1 MPTVTVQFDPD
12 NPEMAMTVEVPAES
26 ATVHFVKEELC
37 RQDFTGN
44 LTPESFCLYAV
55 GDQTAKLDEGTA
67 ITPELET
74 LVLQPR
80 DPEREA
86 QEEAA
91 RKQREDFEREERE
104 MALFILQQE
113 EDRKAREERAVAERK
128 AKKEEAE
135 KVNKM
140 IVEGGGPIQD
150 GGPTLYVCGASAIFL
165 KKSSN
170 PRSGKIVKQ
179 KRETGSQVSATGRT
193 WTGPSGGEWAELF
206 PSSEASKEESWDKAW
221 ALVDGPGFGLEGP
234 ALIDPTRPPDPE
246 PAGGES
252 GEEEEEEER
261 DDSAPREAEVWNTDF
276 LGNRRGQC
284 GKCGC
289 ESFSMRAMKINP
301 TGKGRG

>member
-12 NPEMAMTVEVPAES
+12 NPEMAMTVDVPGES
-26 ATVHFVKEELC
+26 ATIQYVKEELC

-55 GDQTAKLDEGTA
+55 KDQTAKLDDGTS
-67 ITPELET
+67 ITPDLEV

-86 QEEAA
+86 REEAA

-104 MALFILQQE
+104 MALFILRE
-113 EDRKAREERAVAERK
+113 EEERKARDERVSAERK

-140 IVEGGGPIQD
+140 VVEGGGPIVT
-150 GGPTLYVCGASAIFL
+150 GGPNVYVCGTNAIFL

-170 PRSGKIVKQ
+170 PRAGKIVKQ
-179 KRETGSQVSATGRT
+179 KREMGSQVRATGRT
-193 WTGPSGGEWAELF
+193 WTGPSGGMWAELL
-206 PSSEASKEESWDKAW
+206 PSSEGSKEESWDKAW

-234 ALIDPTRPPDPE
+234 ALIDPNRPPDAEPE
-246 PAGGES
+246 DNED
-252 GEEEEEEER
+252 EW
-261 DDSAPREAEVWNTDF
+261 AEGKSPEIVDVWNTDF
-276 LGNRRGQC
+276 LGNKRGRC
-284 GKCGC
+284 KKCEC
-289 ESFSMRAMKINP
+289 ESFSMHAMKINP
-301 TGKGRG
+301 TGQGRG